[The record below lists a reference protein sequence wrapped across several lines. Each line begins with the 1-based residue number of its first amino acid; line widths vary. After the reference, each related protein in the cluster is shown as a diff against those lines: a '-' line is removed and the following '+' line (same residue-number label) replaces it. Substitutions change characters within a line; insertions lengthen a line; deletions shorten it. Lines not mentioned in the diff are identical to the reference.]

1 MKIEVITIP
10 ADEFRQQMAELKRM
24 IFNAANYDVD
34 DIGEVLDL
42 KAAAKFIGIS
52 ESGLRQRIKAGTVP
66 YIKNGNGQYR
76 FTSKYLKLSE
86 MAPDLETIEMLQEEM
101 TREFSKRK

>member
-10 ADEFRQQMAELKRM
+10 AEEFRQQMAELKRM
-24 IFNAANYDVD
+24 IFDAVKAESDE
-34 DIGEVLDL
+34 IGEVLDL

-52 ESGLRQRIKAGTVP
+52 ESGLRQRIKSGTVP

-76 FTSKYLKLSE
+76 FTSKYLKLAE
-86 MAPDLETIEMLQEEM
+86 MAPGLETIERLQEEM
-101 TREFSKRK
+101 IREFSKRR

>member
-10 ADEFRQQMAELKRM
+10 VEEFRQQMSEIKRM
-24 IFNAANYDVD
+24 IFEAVKSDPD
-34 DIGEVLDL
+34 EIGEVLDL
-42 KAAAKFIGIS
+42 KAAAKFLGIS

-76 FTSKYLKLSE
+76 FTSKYLKLAE
-86 MAPDLETIEMLQEEM
+86 MAPDLETVERLQYEM